1 MRSRGANEEKVEMP
15 QVAIQ
20 GSSGFFAG
28 LRLRS
33 TDELGDRREVVPWK
47 DPIVEGQPG
56 DYLVRRERRV
66 RFDMPSRSMSG
77 TMKRSWSCGSGG
89 TRGRWLGQIVRQ
101 EIEEGEYG
109 K

>member
-56 DYLVRRERRV
+56 DYLVRRERPSEIRYALKVNVWHNEKVVVVRV
-66 RFDMPSRSMSG
+66 RRH
-77 TMKRSWSCGSGG
+77 
-89 TRGRWLGQIVRQ
+89 
-101 EIEEGEYG
+101 EGEVVG
-109 K
+109 ADRATGD